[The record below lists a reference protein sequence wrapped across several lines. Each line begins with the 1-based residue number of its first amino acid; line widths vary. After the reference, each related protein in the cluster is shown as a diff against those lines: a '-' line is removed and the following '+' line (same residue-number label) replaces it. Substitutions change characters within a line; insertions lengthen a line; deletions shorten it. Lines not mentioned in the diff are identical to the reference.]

1 MKLHQQHANY
11 NVHMHPV
18 ALFWGREPGREHNEG
33 RTMTADIEVPGKW
46 RKFWLVMF
54 SGRNILARVSPPVSL
69 RTMAESHASDQ
80 ALAHKLTR
88 VARTHFARLRYAVAG
103 PKLLSREEMIRDLLV
118 NPAIRQAI
126 QEEARSKKISPE
138 QAEKRARSYLN
149 EIAADYREGLVRFA
163 DHLFTWLWT
172 KLYNGITVKNSDTIR
187 KFSAGRPRDCLC
199 AVSSQPHGLLVIKLC
214 DLQRGLGTAAYC
226 CWR

>member
-1 MKLHQQHANY
+1 
-11 NVHMHPV
+11 
-18 ALFWGREPGREHNEG
+18 
-33 RTMTADIEVPGKW
+33 
-46 RKFWLVMF
+46 
-54 SGRNILARVSPPVSL
+54 
-69 RTMAESHASDQ
+69 MAESHASDQ

-187 KFSAGRPRDCLC
+187 KLAQDGHEIVYVPCHRSHMDYLLLSFVIYKEGLVPPHIAAGVNLNFFPVGTLFRRGGAFFLRR
-199 AVSSQPHGLLVIKLC
+199 SFRGNKLYSTVFREY
-214 DLQRGLGTAAYC
+214 LTRFVPERL
-226 CWR
+226 RS